1 MLRPTR
7 STAGAFGTR
16 RKFETRPAARTGE
29 RVSGCLPPSRKRRS
43 RGGARPRHESR
54 RRTASDRHT
63 ARAGDATTVGPVQE
77 GRRSRAGSVRAA
89 WFVFYGVGS
98 RQFVAI
104 GTWWSAEPV
113 RVEARTAEELR
124 ELMHEAE
131 NGSAASSGWPR
142 EWVA

>member
-1 MLRPTR
+1 MSRDVGRHRIGTPPEPVTPRRWDLSKRAAAAELDR
-7 STAGAFGTR
+7 S
-16 RKFETRPAARTGE
+16 EP
-29 RVSGCLPPSRKRRS
+29 
-43 RGGARPRHESR
+43 
-54 RRTASDRHT
+54 
-63 ARAGDATTVGPVQE
+63 
-77 GRRSRAGSVRAA
+77 A